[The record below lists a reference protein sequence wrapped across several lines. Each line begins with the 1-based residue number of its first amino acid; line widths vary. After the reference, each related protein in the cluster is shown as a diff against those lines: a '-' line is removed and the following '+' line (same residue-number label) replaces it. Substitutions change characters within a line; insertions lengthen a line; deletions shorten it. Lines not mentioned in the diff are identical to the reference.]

1 MDSNNYTEY
10 WRTLNNESKKVFGID
25 YESLTYD
32 KKLEIIENVRKSL
45 NGKIK

>member
-1 MDSNNYTEY
+1 VDSNNYTEY

-32 KKLEIIENVRKSL
+32 KKLEIIEIIRKKQ
-45 NGKIK
+45 NGKSK